1 MRERRYQVRLDEE
14 TLIALRR
21 LADSDERSMAA
32 QLRHMIKIEA
42 AKRGLWTARPLKA
55 VSKT

>member
-21 LADSDERSMAA
+21 LADADERSMAA
-32 QLRHMIKIEA
+32 QLRYMIKSDA
-42 AKRGLWTARPLKA
+42 SKRGLWTARPLKS
-55 VSKT
+55 VRSN